1 MSNIKETSTYESVT
15 ESVMGDYAPQKPT
28 SVKSD
33 SIVAQM
39 EKEWPEM
46 TKEFRRLQ
54 KEQYELFLHK
64 QHDYGPGNIS
74 VGTQLQTEEEIH
86 LSLTGLWFRMNDKI
100 QRLKTLLMG
109 NKQNAVDGEPME
121 DAYLDVSNYG
131 IMATIVKNGKWG
143 R

>member
-1 MSNIKETSTYESVT
+1 MKNIKESKSV
-15 ESVMGDYAPQKPT
+15 EYSEPEHP
-28 SVKSD
+28 
-33 SIVAQM
+33 IVEQM

-46 TKEFRRLQ
+46 TAEFRRLQ
-54 KEQYELFLHK
+54 KEQYELFLKK

-100 QRLKTLLMG
+100 QRLKTLLMSG
-109 NKQNAVDGEPME
+109 RDNAVQGEPME
-121 DAYLDVSNYG
+121 DAYLDISNYG

-143 R
+143 K